1 MINIYSLEIN
11 VYITLSVNC
20 LKNLTLTLEE
30 EISILDK
37 YRLVPTELFLIR
49 VLLILQDEGNEELFI
64 RYIKTLK
71 QAGIN
76 LRNILITL
84 QEKEILLKSCKIA
97 KEGEEFDPYSLQ
109 LNKNFIKNLYKCSFT
124 LGKELFDEYPAF
136 AVIHNSY
143 TPLRGVSK
151 YFNSLE
157 DAYIKY
163 GKSIKWNPKIHQEII
178 ELIKWAKEHN
188 MLNMSLGSFIV
199 NNSWHDLKAIMNG
212 DAGNINFDIVKG
224 L

>member
-1 MINIYSLEIN
+1 M
-11 VYITLSVNC
+11 
-20 LKNLTLTLEE
+20 KNLTLTLEE
-30 EISILDK
+30 EVSILDK

-49 VLLILQDEGNEELFI
+49 VLLILQDDGDEDLFL

-84 QEKEILLKSCKIA
+84 QEKEILLKSCKIV

-109 LNKNFIKNLYKCSFT
+109 LNKNFVKNLYKCSFT
-124 LGKELFDEYPAF
+124 LGKELFEEYPAF
-136 AVIHNSY
+136 AVINNSY
-143 TPLRGVSK
+143 TSLRGVSK
-151 YFNSLE
+151 HFNSLE

-163 GKSIKWNPKIHQEII
+163 GKSIKWNPEIHQEII
-178 ELIKWAKEHN
+178 ELVKWAKENN

-199 NNSWHDLKAIMNG
+199 NNGWHDLKAIMNG
-212 DAGNINFDIVKG
+212 DAGNINFDSIKS

>member
-1 MINIYSLEIN
+1 M
-11 VYITLSVNC
+11 
-20 LKNLTLTLEE
+20 KNLTLTLEE
-30 EISILDK
+30 EVSILDK

-49 VLLILQDEGNEELFI
+49 VLLILQDDGDEDLFL

-109 LNKNFIKNLYKCSFT
+109 LNKNFVKNLYKCSFT
-124 LGKELFDEYPAF
+124 LGKELFEEYPAF
-136 AVIHNSY
+136 AVINNSY
-143 TPLRGVSK
+143 TSLRGVSK
-151 YFNSLE
+151 HFNSLE

-163 GKSIKWNPKIHQEII
+163 GKSIKWNPEIHKEII
-178 ELIKWAKEHN
+178 ELVKWAKENN

-199 NNSWHDLKAIMNG
+199 NNGWHDLKAIMNG
-212 DAGNINFDIVKG
+212 DAGNINFDSIKS

>member
-1 MINIYSLEIN
+1 M
-11 VYITLSVNC
+11 
-20 LKNLTLTLEE
+20 KNLTLTLEE
-30 EISILDK
+30 EVSILDK

-49 VLLILQDEGNEELFI
+49 VLLILQDDGDEDLFL

-109 LNKNFIKNLYKCSFT
+109 LNKNFVKNLYKCSFT
-124 LGKELFDEYPAF
+124 LGKELFEEYPAF
-136 AVIHNSY
+136 AVINNSY
-143 TPLRGVSK
+143 TSLRGVSK
-151 YFNSLE
+151 HFNSLE

-163 GKSIKWNPKIHQEII
+163 GKSIKWNPEIHQEII
-178 ELIKWAKEHN
+178 ELVKWAKENN

-199 NNSWHDLKAIMNG
+199 NNGWHDLKAIMNG
-212 DAGNINFDIVKG
+212 DAGNINFNSIKG

>member
-1 MINIYSLEIN
+1 M
-11 VYITLSVNC
+11 
-20 LKNLTLTLEE
+20 KNLTLTLEE
-30 EISILDK
+30 EVSILDK

-49 VLLILQDEGNEELFI
+49 VLLILQDDGDEDLFL

-109 LNKNFIKNLYKCSFT
+109 LNKNFVKNLYKCSFE
-124 LGKELFDEYPAF
+124 LGKELFEEYPAF
-136 AVIHNSY
+136 AVINNSY
-143 TPLRGVSK
+143 TSLRGVSK
-151 YFNSLE
+151 HFNSLE

-163 GKSIKWNPKIHQEII
+163 GKSIKWNPEIHKEII
-178 ELIKWAKEHN
+178 ELVKWAKENN

-199 NNSWHDLKAIMNG
+199 NNGWHDLKAIMNG
-212 DAGNINFDIVKG
+212 DAGNINFNSIKG

>member
-1 MINIYSLEIN
+1 M
-11 VYITLSVNC
+11 
-20 LKNLTLTLEE
+20 KNLTLTLEE
-30 EISILDK
+30 EVSILDK

-49 VLLILQDEGNEELFI
+49 ALLILQDDGNEDLFL

-84 QEKEILLKSCKIA
+84 QEKEILLKSCKIV

-124 LGKELFDEYPAF
+124 LGKELFEEYPAF
-136 AVIHNSY
+136 AVINNSY
-143 TPLRGVSK
+143 ISLRGVSK
-151 YFNSLE
+151 HFNSLE

-163 GKSIKWNPKIHQEII
+163 GKSIKWNPEIHQEII
-178 ELIKWAKEHN
+178 ELVKWAKENN

-199 NNSWHDLKAIMNG
+199 NNGWHDLKAIMNG
-212 DAGNINFDIVKG
+212 DAGNINFNSIKG

>member
-1 MINIYSLEIN
+1 M
-11 VYITLSVNC
+11 
-20 LKNLTLTLEE
+20 KNLTLTLEE
-30 EISILDK
+30 EVSILDK

-49 VLLILQDEGNEELFI
+49 VLLLLQDDGNEDLFLG
-64 RYIKTLK
+64 YIKTLK

-109 LNKNFIKNLYKCSFT
+109 LNKNFVKNLYKCSFT
-124 LGKELFDEYPAF
+124 LGKELFEEYPAF
-136 AVIHNSY
+136 AVINNSY
-143 TPLRGVSK
+143 TSLRGVSK
-151 YFNSLE
+151 HFNSLE

-163 GKSIKWNPKIHQEII
+163 GKSIKWNPEIHKEII
-178 ELIKWAKEHN
+178 ELVKWAKENN

-199 NNSWHDLKAIMNG
+199 NNGWHDLKAIMNG
-212 DAGNINFDIVKG
+212 DAGNINFDSIKS

>member
-1 MINIYSLEIN
+1 M
-11 VYITLSVNC
+11 
-20 LKNLTLTLEE
+20 KNLTLTLEE
-30 EISILDK
+30 EVSILDK

-49 VLLILQDEGNEELFI
+49 VLLILQDDGDEDLFL

-109 LNKNFIKNLYKCSFT
+109 LNKNFVKNLYKCSFT
-124 LGKELFDEYPAF
+124 LGKELFEEYPAF
-136 AVIHNSY
+136 AVINNSY
-143 TPLRGVSK
+143 TSLRGVSK
-151 YFNSLE
+151 HFKSLE

-163 GKSIKWNPKIHQEII
+163 GKSIKWNPEIHKEII
-178 ELIKWAKEHN
+178 ELVKWAKENN

-199 NNSWHDLKAIMNG
+199 NNGWHDLKAIMNG
-212 DAGNINFDIVKG
+212 DAGNINFNSIKS

>member
-1 MINIYSLEIN
+1 M
-11 VYITLSVNC
+11 
-20 LKNLTLTLEE
+20 KNLTLTLEE
-30 EISILDK
+30 EVSILDK

-49 VLLILQDEGNEELFI
+49 ALLILQDDGNEDLFL

-84 QEKEILLKSCKIA
+84 QEKEILLKSCKIV

-109 LNKNFIKNLYKCSFT
+109 LNKNFVKNLYKCSFT
-124 LGKELFDEYPAF
+124 LGKELFEEYPAF
-136 AVIHNSY
+136 AVINNSY
-143 TPLRGVSK
+143 TSLRGVSK
-151 YFNSLE
+151 HFKSLE

-163 GKSIKWNPKIHQEII
+163 GKSIKWNPEIHKEII
-178 ELIKWAKEHN
+178 ELVKWAKENN

-199 NNSWHDLKAIMNG
+199 NNGWHDLKAIMNG
-212 DAGNINFDIVKG
+212 DAGNINFNSIKG

>member
-1 MINIYSLEIN
+1 M
-11 VYITLSVNC
+11 
-20 LKNLTLTLEE
+20 KNLTLTLEE
-30 EISILDK
+30 EVSILDK

-49 VLLILQDEGNEELFI
+49 VLLILQDDGDEELFI

-76 LRNILITL
+76 LRRILITL
-84 QEKEILLKSCKIA
+84 QEKEVLLKSCKIA

-124 LGKELFDEYPAF
+124 LGKELFEEYPAF
-136 AVIHNSY
+136 AVINNSY
-143 TPLRGVSK
+143 TSLRGVSK
-151 YFNSLE
+151 HFNSLE
-157 DAYIKY
+157 DAYVKY
-163 GKSIKWNPKIHQEII
+163 GKSIKWNPEIHQEII
-178 ELIKWAKEHN
+178 ELVKWAKEHN

-199 NNSWHDLKAIMNG
+199 NNGWHDLKAIMTG
-212 DAGNINFDIVKG
+212 DAGNVNFDSIKS

>member
-1 MINIYSLEIN
+1 M
-11 VYITLSVNC
+11 
-20 LKNLTLTLEE
+20 KNLTLTLEE
-30 EISILDK
+30 EVSILDK

-49 VLLILQDEGNEELFI
+49 VLLILQDDGDEDLFL

-109 LNKNFIKNLYKCSFT
+109 LNKNFVKNLYKCSFT
-124 LGKELFDEYPAF
+124 LGKELFEEYPAF
-136 AVIHNSY
+136 AVINNSY
-143 TPLRGVSK
+143 TSLRGVSK
-151 YFNSLE
+151 HFNSLE

-163 GKSIKWNPKIHQEII
+163 GKSIKWNPEIHKEII
-178 ELIKWAKEHN
+178 ELVKWAKENN

-199 NNSWHDLKAIMNG
+199 NNGWHDLKAIMNG
-212 DAGNINFDIVKG
+212 DAGNINFNSIKG